1 MFLEVSK
8 LSQVLWMAAA
18 LDVVTFARA
27 FLEWT
32 PNAAQEQVLRGLPNF
47 RQAALTCS
55 RQWQSTVVQRG

>member
-47 RQAALTCS
+47 RQAALNCS
-55 RQWQSTVVQRG
+55 W